1 MNKKLYLFFMCLII
15 MLTNV
20 IFPNVTFSKPDEK
33 NITDS
38 AKDLVDSVKELV
50 ETIPDNEYYISIG
63 YTNGEGSNYTV
74 SSCGEALS
82 LKDTLLRQSN
92 VSSVT
97 IRAKYRIHLYHDDC
111 NKTYYKRTR

>member
-20 IFPNVTFSKPDEK
+20 IFLNVTFSKPDEK

-38 AKDLVDSVKELV
+38 AKDLVDSVKELI
-50 ETIPDNEYYISIG
+50 ETIPDNVYYINIV
-63 YTNGEGSNYTV
+63 YTNGKGANRTV
-74 SSCGEALS
+74 ASCGEALS
-82 LKDTLLRQSN
+82 LKDSLLLQNN
-92 VSSVT
+92 VFSVT

-111 NKTYYKRTR
+111 NRIYYKETR